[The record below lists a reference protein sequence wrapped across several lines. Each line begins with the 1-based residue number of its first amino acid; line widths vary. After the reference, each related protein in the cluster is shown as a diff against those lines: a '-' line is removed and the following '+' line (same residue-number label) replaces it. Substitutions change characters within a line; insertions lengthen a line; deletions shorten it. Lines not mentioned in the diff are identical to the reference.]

1 MTFRVLEYRN
11 IIDMYERA
19 GALLTNGMV
28 PLTQD
33 TGETSPI
40 QDD

>member
-11 IIDMYERA
+11 FTDMYQRV
-19 GALLTNGMV
+19 GALLMNGIV
-28 PLTQD
+28 PPTQD
-33 TGETSPI
+33 TDETSPI